1 MDIIAGIAI
10 AAGSLAIGASG
21 AMLVIKRGTVSV
33 ESCGVCKT
41 GINNEFKSHNSD
53 IKDICTNI
61 KRLHDKHDETNKV
74 ISETNAS
81 LKEVIGFMKGQGKN
95 I

>member
-1 MDIIAGIAI
+1 MDVIVGLAI
-10 AAGSLAIGASG
+10 SAGSLAIGASG
-21 AMLVIKRGTVSV
+21 AIVAIRKGNVSTK
-33 ESCGVCKT
+33 ECSSCKT
-41 GINNEFKSHNSD
+41 GINNEFKEHNSD